1 MTFNHH
7 IYSIHTIFYIDAPEL
22 PPALPSVGSEGNVKL
37 AATEE
42 EENKTYPNP
51 TFAVSDVKK
60 KSDSGAPLCMALGC
74 EKYTQ
79 AGTTINNIGSFC
91 RIHYNAW
98 LISTGQIDSWDCQC
112 GNKVKSDRC
121 GKCHRWKPGAHP
133 GKAKIPKEASKQR
146 DSGSTTLLT
155 HVPVSSGFQVSS
167 VRRTNDKGRSLCKIV
182 GCTKLDQA
190 KNDGFCRTH
199 FNMFAVPVSAVVVS
213 VSALDS
219 MPALGSESTATTG
232 SICPP
237 VATAAA
243 ARSGGSK
250 KGGEESPPPPSIH
263 DMTVDWTCICGKLN
277 SGKKKRCKE
286 CNKVCIVL
294 YSMKSGVYV
303 KVPFLL
309 CLSHPLFHSFI
320 LVAWGKTR

>member
-1 MTFNHH
+1 MQLH
-7 IYSIHTIFYIDAPEL
+7 IILILINTVIYIDTSEL
-22 PPALPSVGSEGNVKL
+22 PPALPPIGSEGDLKP

-42 EENKTYPNP
+42 GEENKTYPNP

-133 GKAKIPKEASKQR
+133 NKAKIPKEASKQR

-213 VSALDS
+213 VSALD
-219 MPALGSESTATTG
+219 MPALGSEAAATGG

-237 VATAAA
+237 VAAAA
-243 ARSGGSK
+243 AASAISGGSEERGK
-250 KGGEESPPPPSIH
+250 VEESPPPPPLYDMSI
-263 DMTVDWTCICGKLN
+263 DWACTCGKLN
-277 SGKKKRCKE
+277 SGKRKRCKE
-286 CNKVCIVL
+286 CNKVCVL
-294 YSMKSGVYV
+294 CTSKFPSYYV
-303 KVPFLL
+303 NLTHGFILL
-309 CLSHPLFHSFI
+309 
-320 LVAWGKTR
+320 LVAWGET